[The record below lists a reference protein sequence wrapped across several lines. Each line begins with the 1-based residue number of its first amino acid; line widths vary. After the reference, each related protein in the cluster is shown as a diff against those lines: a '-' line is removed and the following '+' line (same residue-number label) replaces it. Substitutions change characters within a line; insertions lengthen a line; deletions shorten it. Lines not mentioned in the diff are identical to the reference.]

1 VDVQGGRLPCHTTR
15 RIAIT
20 SNDVHSN
27 VESRVES
34 LIKAQTS
41 PCRDFEVVESTAPRG
56 RHNYVSV
63 RGKSKLRH
71 RANPLSSGVNQGK
84 RGTCGSVSSKVSRG
98 VVPVV
103 SMMVL
108 CSPGC

>member
-1 VDVQGGRLPCHTTR
+1 MDVQGGRMPCNTTR
-15 RIAIT
+15 PILIT
-20 SNDVHSN
+20 SNGVHSN

-34 LIKAQTS
+34 LIEAQTS
-41 PCRDFEVVESTAPRG
+41 PCRDFEVVESTAPHG
-56 RHNYVSV
+56 QHNYVSA

-84 RGTCGSVSSKVSRG
+84 RGTCGSSSNKVSRG

-103 SMMVL
+103 SMVL